1 VKLQLKEFQ
10 EEGVEDLLTATR
22 KALRGVT
29 EDDDLVAVVFSAP
42 TGSGKTVMA
51 AAWMEA
57 VLNGTPD
64 QPPSPDATFLWIT
77 DQPELNEQTR
87 RKILS
92 ASSVFGASDLVTIDQ
107 DFDQPVLDAG
117 QVYFLNTQKL
127 GRATSYVSTG
137 DDRTN
142 TIWQIIEHTRAVR
155 PHEFWLVLDEAHR
168 GTGGGNGRATIL
180 RRLIVGDPEVGLKP
194 TPLIFGVSATPEKF
208 EDLLRDTDRVQRP
221 VRITPHAVRDSGLL
235 KDMITLF
242 HRDEEQ
248 KSDFTMLAAAAHRL
262 GEYEDKWNAYQDA
275 YGRPRFRPILV
286 VQVQDGTG
294 KKLSNTDLAECL
306 TLLAAEIPRLSDDM
320 LGHAFQEKT
329 SVALA
334 GHTIRYVAPS
344 DIQDDDDLRVVF
356 FKTSL
361 TTGWD
366 CPRAEVMMSFRA
378 HGDRTVIAQ
387 LVGRMVRTPLADRV
401 AADEFLNT
409 VTLYLPSY
417 DKDTVEGVIEY
428 LTEPN
433 AERGTGLTGVQTG
446 NQLVA
451 CGRRDGIDEVFVHA
465 ATMPTYSLDRAS
477 RLSATRRLLKFARL
491 LAFHKIDKD
500 ELQRVRS
507 ELVARLEELRADR
520 AADDA
525 YKTAVK
531 AAGEIDV
538 RAVSFAYGAKTPQ
551 EDWATQ
557 TLTLTA
563 VARNIDHAFA
573 EAGRRLAGGMH
584 SVYLKERLAADPHV
598 SPALV
603 KRELYALTADKDVI
617 DACEQRAEQLLG
629 ELHETNKTAV
639 ASLSPEDRAA
649 FARLRQIAG
658 QPIETTWDLPQ
669 TIEIAEGKEPI
680 TYAKHLYADDTGKL
694 RASLNNWEKN
704 AVAEILADDDTV
716 AWLRNVERKKWA
728 LAVPY
733 RMGSDTKPLYP
744 DFIRFRREP
753 SGEIVADILDPHGM
767 HLADAW
773 ARAVGLA
780 EFAEKHHD
788 SFSRVELI
796 IEDGGTR
803 KHLRLHEVDVRQ
815 KVKAVISNAH
825 LKQLFDDES
834 AS

>member
-42 TGSGKTVMA
+42 TGSGKTVMT

-64 QPPSPDATFLWIT
+64 QPPSPSATFLWIT

-87 RKILS
+87 RNVLS
-92 ASSVFGASDLVTIDQ
+92 ASSVFGAGDLVTIDQ
-107 DFDQPVLDAG
+107 DFDQPLLDPG
-117 QVYFLNTQKL
+117 KVYFLNTQKL
-127 GRATSYVSTG
+127 GKATSYVSTG
-137 DDRTN
+137 DDRT
-142 TIWQIIEHTRAVR
+142 TTLWKTIEHTRATR
-155 PHEFWLVLDEAHR
+155 PSEFWLVIDEAHR
-168 GTGGGNGRATIL
+168 GTGGGNGRGTIL
-180 RRLIVGDPEVGLKP
+180 RRLIVGFPDVGLKP
-194 TPLIFGVSATPEKF
+194 TPLVFGVSATPERF

-221 VRITPHAVRDSGLL
+221 VRITPDAVRDSGLL

-248 KSDFTMLAAAAHRL
+248 KSDFTMLAAAAQRV
-262 GEYEDKWNAYQDA
+262 GEYEEKWNSYQDA
-275 YGRPRFRPILV
+275 YARPRFRPILV

-294 KKLSNTDLAECL
+294 KKLSNTDLGECL
-306 TLLAAEIPRLSDDM
+306 ALLAAEIPGLSDDM

-329 SVALA
+329 PVSAA

-344 DIQDDDDLRVVF
+344 DIQDDDDLRIVF

-387 LVGRMVRTPLADRV
+387 LVGRMVRTPLADRI
-401 AADEFLNT
+401 AGDEFLNT

-417 DKDTVEGVIEY
+417 DKETVEGVIEY
-428 LTEPN
+428 LIEPN
-433 AERGTGLTGVQTG
+433 AERGTGLTGVQSG
-446 NQLVA
+446 NQLA
-451 CGRRDGIDEVFVHA
+451 AYSRRDGIDDVFAHA

-477 RLSATRRLLKFARL
+477 KLSATRRLLKFARL

-500 ELQRVRS
+500 ELKRVRS
-507 ELVARLEELRADR
+507 ELVAKIEELRVAR
-520 AADDA
+520 AGDDA

-531 AAGEIDV
+531 AAAEIDV
-538 RAVSFAYGAKTPQ
+538 RAVSFAYGTKTPQ

-557 TLTLTA
+557 TLTLAA

-584 SVYLKERLAADPHV
+584 AVYLKERLAAEPDA
-598 SPALV
+598 SSALV
-603 KRELYALTADKDVI
+603 KQQLYALTADEDVI
-617 DACEQRAEQLLG
+617 DACKQRAEQLLV
-629 ELHETNKTAV
+629 ELHETHKAAV
-639 ASLSPEDRAA
+639 AGLSPEDRAA

-669 TIEIAEGKEPI
+669 TIEIAKGKEPI
-680 TYAKHLYADDTGKL
+680 TYAEHLYADDADNLEATF
-694 RASLNNWEKN
+694 NNWEKN
-704 AVAEILADDDTV
+704 TVAEILADADTA

-728 LAVPY
+728 LAIPY
-733 RMGSDTKPLYP
+733 RMDGEYKPLYP
-744 DFIRFRREP
+744 DFIRFRRDAAG
-753 SGEIVADILDPHGM
+753 SVVTDILDPHGI

-788 SFSRVELI
+788 AFDRVELI
-796 IEDGGTR
+796 IEDGATR
-803 KHLRLHEVDVRQ
+803 KRLRLHEIDVRA
-815 KVKAVISNAH
+815 KVKAVTSNAH
-825 LKQLFDDES
+825 LKQLFDEDAVE
-834 AS
+834 